1 MSSKKKCVI
10 KNYIPHRTP
19 LRPNFYKWYNEY
31 ENHLINL
38 YCIFIGIIK
47 NRYPDSNLDVDDEEY
62 FNLFINHIF
71 DSSSKFILKY

>member
-10 KNYIPHRTP
+10 KNYIPHSTP
-19 LRPNFYKWYNEY
+19 LNPNFYKWYNKY
-31 ENHLINL
+31 ENHLIDL
-38 YCIFIGIIK
+38 YVIFIDIIK